1 MELPSYTLLPSAF
14 GVLGIVWRESG
25 EGPRVQRVLLP
36 NEQTSVEKMI
46 RAFFP
51 DASPASCPA
60 IAELGERIQSFLGG
74 KPVDFALTIVA
85 LEKCSEFQRRVLFAE
100 HKIPRGW
107 VSTYQRIARS
117 LAVPRGAR
125 AVGRALARNPFP
137 IIIPCHRA
145 IKSDGTI
152 GGFQGGANMKRAL
165 LELEGVEF
173 SPAGKLR
180 TDRIYY

>member
-1 MELPSYTLLPSAF
+1 MQPSSYTLLPSGF
-14 GVLGIVWRESG
+14 GVLGIVWQDTG
-25 EGPRVQRVLLP
+25 EGPRVHRILLP

-46 RAFFP
+46 RASFP
-51 DASPASCPA
+51 NASPASCPA
-60 IAELGERIQSFLGG
+60 IAELGKRIQSFLDG

-85 LEKCSEFQRRVLFAE
+85 LEKCSEFQRRVLLAE
-100 HKIPRGW
+100 HEIPRGW
-107 VSTYQRIARS
+107 VSTYQRIARR

-145 IKSDGTI
+145 VRSDGTI
-152 GGFQGGANMKRAL
+152 GGFQGGAKMKRAL

-173 SPAGKLR
+173 SPAGKVR
-180 TDRIYY
+180 TDRMYY